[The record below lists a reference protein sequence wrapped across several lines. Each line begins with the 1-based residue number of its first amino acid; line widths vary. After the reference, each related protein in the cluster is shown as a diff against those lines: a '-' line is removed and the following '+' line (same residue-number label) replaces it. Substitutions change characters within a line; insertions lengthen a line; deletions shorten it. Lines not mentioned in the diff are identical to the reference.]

1 MLISDFFF
9 ALFAAT
15 VLSVV
20 VAVFFGWRH
29 PAQPDSGIAAA
40 LGFAFLTIFLA
51 AIVGSMWIRPIATL
65 PWGGSWLPGLGISLL
80 VATIILAV
88 GTPRVP
94 RRPAASENVE
104 RRRAEAVAKVFGGF
118 FWLMVFGFVTVLV
131 LGSVL

>member
-1 MLISDFFF
+1 MLITDFFF

-29 PAQPDSGIAAA
+29 PAQPDSSVAAA

-51 AIVGSMWIRPIATL
+51 AIVGSMWIRPMTTL
-65 PWGGSWLPGLGISLL
+65 QWGGRWLPALGISLL

-88 GTPRVP
+88 SAPRP
-94 RRPAASENVE
+94 RRRPEVAKNVE
-104 RRRAEAVAKVFGGF
+104 RNRQETVASIFGGF
-118 FWLMVFGFVTVLV
+118 FWLMVFGFVTALV